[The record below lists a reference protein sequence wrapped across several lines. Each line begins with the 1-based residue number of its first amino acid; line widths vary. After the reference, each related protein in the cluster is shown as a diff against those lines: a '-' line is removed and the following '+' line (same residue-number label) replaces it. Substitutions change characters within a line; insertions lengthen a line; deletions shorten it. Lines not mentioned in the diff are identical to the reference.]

1 MVYFFVAVFVLSTFL
16 LYLSSKWVIRHI
28 LSISDMIGISTFFT
42 GFLILSVSTSLPE
55 LMVAIFAGLQG
66 RAGLSAGNVFGANL
80 VDLTIVLGISAIVA
94 GNIKLKR
101 KEVLDLIEL
110 LFITSLASLLVLQ
123 RGGISAIQGVVL
135 LSFFGIY
142 VVRLYRQR
150 DEKMIDGREKVRNRP
165 MIIFKFIVSVAILL
179 LSSRMMVDSALEIA
193 DALLLTPTFIGVILV
208 SLGTT
213 LPELSVEIRAVRQRE
228 YALAMGDLFGSS
240 VTNVTLV
247 LGVASLLNPV
257 NIDVSPLFT
266 LLPFLFAGILIA
278 WYSFSRYGKINR
290 KTGIVLLALYFF
302 FLLEEFGLI
311 SLFG

>member
-1 MVYFFVAVFVLSTFL
+1 MVYFFVAIFLLSTFL
-16 LYLSSKWVIRHI
+16 LFLSSKWVIKHI
-28 LSISDMIGISTFFT
+28 LSISEMIGISTFFT

-55 LMVAIFAGLQG
+55 LMVAIFSAIEG

-80 VDLTIVLGISAIVA
+80 VVLTIVLGLSAVVA

-101 KEVLDLIEL
+101 KETLDLIEL
-110 LFITSLASLLVLQ
+110 LFITSLASLFVLQ
-123 RGGISAIQGVVL
+123 KGGISSIQGVVL
-135 LSFFGIY
+135 LSLFGIY

-150 DEKMIDGREKVRNRP
+150 DEKMIDGREKVKNRP
-165 MIIFKFIVSVAILL
+165 ASILKFIISVSILL
-179 LSSRMMVDSALEIA
+179 FSSRLMVYSALEIT
-193 DALLLTPTFIGVILV
+193 DALLLTPTFVGVVLV

-213 LPELSVEIRAVRQRE
+213 LPELSVELRAVKQKE

-247 LGVASLLNPV
+247 LGVASILNPV
-257 NIDVSPLFT
+257 NIDVTPLFT

-290 KTGIVLLALYFF
+290 RTGFILLALYFV
-302 FLLEEFGLI
+302 FLLEEFGLL